1 MMVEHGVIEI
11 DRINHHMMNVDHGDG
26 HMMSHDE
33 PNSALLA
40 PGESAEIV
48 WTFPEAG
55 SLEFDI
61 TIGE

>member
-1 MMVEHGVIEI
+1 
-11 DRINHHMMNVDHGDG
+11 MMNVDHGDG

-55 SLEFDI
+55 SLEFACNVPGHYDAGMMGDI